1 VDISMDILIELQMEE
16 VPARMQGMA
25 EETIKRMFDAFCL
38 DHGIKSE
45 SVRILST
52 PRRLA
57 LIATGLPKE
66 QADQLIERKGPRT
79 DAPQQAL
86 DGFFQSVGLTPDQ
99 CTQLETPKGIFWIA
113 NIEKKG
119 HPLSELIKIFIE
131 DLLTSFP
138 WPKTMRWG
146 TVPFRWVRPLHRILM
161 LVDNTPMTGDILSI
175 PFVNTTIGHRFL
187 GQATSPAISSIAEY
201 EAFLTANYVMADRSS
216 RRQTILDQV
225 TKLAAKLGVSWNEDQ
240 GLLDEVTGLVEYP
253 VVLDGSIDAEFMG
266 LPKELMVS
274 VMKTHQRYFTFSNPD
289 GTLAPYFG
297 IVANNLTAETDGA
310 IVRHGN
316 EKVLRARLSDGQFYW
331 ETDKNTPLETFAE
344 KLETIV
350 FHQRLGTLKD
360 KRKRIAHAARF
371 LNQWVGL
378 PQDSLREAS
387 ELCKAD
393 LVSGVVGEFPELQGI
408 MGGYYA
414 VHQGKASIA
423 KAMADH
429 YKPLGPNDSLPRDL
443 MGIVIALADK
453 LDTLVGFFA
462 INEKP
467 TGSKDPFALR
477 RAALGILRLLF
488 AAHEDHGKDINVRL
502 DALVRNLLTE
512 YHHVNSLNFDI
523 DAAVTDVVTFF
534 TERLKVSLKDSG
546 YRYDMIEAILGSSH
560 SCTLIQIKHRLDV
573 LTEFMSM
580 GKSADLLSGY
590 NRLWNILKA
599 QKLLPTDLDIDPTLL
614 REEAE
619 QTLYKE
625 WQKRSVENLI
635 ATEKYETA
643 LILFTEM
650 KPFIDKFFD
659 SVMVNDQDD
668 TLRQNRLALLV
679 AVLQSIKSFASLEE
693 IVCENK
699 N

>member
-1 VDISMDILIELQMEE
+1 MDILIELQMEE
-16 VPARMQGMA
+16 IPARMQGMA
-25 EETIKRMFDAFCL
+25 EETFKRMFDAFCS
-38 DHGIKSE
+38 DHDIKSE

-52 PRRLA
+52 PRRLS

-79 DAPQQAL
+79 DAPQHAL
-86 DGFFQSVGLTPDQ
+86 DGFFQSVGLMPDQ
-99 CTQLETPKGIFWIA
+99 CTQLETPKGTFWIA

-119 HPLSELIKIFIE
+119 QPLSDLIKAFIE
-131 DLLTSFP
+131 DILTSFP

-146 TVPFRWVRPLHRILM
+146 AIPFRWVRPLHRILM
-161 LVDNTPMTGDILSI
+161 LVDNTPMSGHILSI

-187 GQATSPAISSIAEY
+187 GQANSPAITSITDY
-201 EAFLTANYVMADRSS
+201 EAFLKANYVMADRAV
-216 RRQTILDQV
+216 RKQTILDQV
-225 TKLAAKLGVSWNEDQ
+225 TKLAQKLGVSWNEDQ
-240 GLLDEVTGLVEYP
+240 GLMDEVTGLVEYP
-253 VVLDGSIDAEFMG
+253 VVLEGTIDTEFMG
-266 LPKELMVS
+266 LPKELMIS
-274 VMKTHQRYFTFSNPD
+274 VMKTHQRYFTFSNTD
-289 GTLAPYFG
+289 GTLSPYFG
-297 IVANNLTAETDGA
+297 IVANNLTAEINGEH
-310 IVRHGN
+310 VRHGN

-331 ETDKNTPLETFAE
+331 ETDKNTSLETFAE

-378 PQDSLREAS
+378 PQDSLREATD
-387 ELCKAD
+387 LCKAD

-414 VHQGKASIA
+414 THQGKASIA

-443 MGIVIALADK
+443 MGIVVALADK

-462 INEKP
+462 IDEKP
-467 TGSKDPFALR
+467 TGSKDPYALR

-488 AAHEDHGKDINVRL
+488 AAHEEHGKDINVPL
-502 DALVRNLLTE
+502 DSLIRNLLTE
-512 YHHVNSLNFDI
+512 YQHVNGLNFEI
-523 DAAVTDVVTFF
+523 DGVVTDVVTFF
-534 TERLKVSLKDSG
+534 TERLKVSLKETG
-546 YRYDMIEAILGSSH
+546 YRYDMIDAILGSAH
-560 SCTLIQIKHRLDV
+560 NCTIIQIKHRLDV
-573 LTEFMSM
+573 LSEFMSM
-580 GKSADLLSGY
+580 GKSSDLLSGY

-599 QKLLPTDLDIDPTLL
+599 QKLLPTDLDIDPILL

-619 QTLYKE
+619 QALYKE
-625 WQKRSVENLI
+625 WQKRSIESLI
-635 ATEKYETA
+635 ATEKYEIA
-643 LILFTEM
+643 LISFTEM
-650 KPFIDKFFD
+650 KPFIDRFFD
-659 SVMVNDQDD
+659 SVMVNDSDD
-668 TLRQNRLALLV
+668 ALRQNRLALLV

-693 IVCENK
+693 IVGETK

>member
-1 VDISMDILIELQMEE
+1 MDILIELQMEE

-25 EETIKRMFDAFCL
+25 EKTFKSMFDAFCL
-38 DHGIKSE
+38 DHDIKAE

-66 QADQLIERKGPRT
+66 QANQVIERKGPRT

-86 DGFFQSVGLTPDQ
+86 DGFFQSVGLTPNQ
-99 CTQLETPKGIFWIA
+99 CSQLETPKGTFWIA

-119 HPLSELIKIFIE
+119 QPLSELIKAFIE
-131 DLLTSFP
+131 DVLTSFP

-161 LVDNTPMTGDILSI
+161 LVDNTPMTGQILSI
-175 PFVNTTIGHRFL
+175 PLVNTTIGHRFL
-187 GQATSPAISSIAEY
+187 GQPNSSAINSITEY
-201 EAFLTANYVMADRSS
+201 EAFLKANYVMADRSI
-216 RRQTILDQV
+216 RKQTILDQV
-225 TKLAAKLGVSWNEDQ
+225 TRVAQKLDVFWNEDQ

-253 VVLDGSIDAEFMG
+253 IVLEGTIDAEFMG
-266 LPKELMVS
+266 LPKELMIS
-274 VMKTHQRYFTFSNPD
+274 VMRTHQRYFTFSNK
-289 GTLAPYFG
+289 GGALAPYFG
-297 IVANNLTAETDGA
+297 IVANNLTSDTDGK

-378 PQDSLREAS
+378 PQDSLREAAD
-387 ELCKAD
+387 LCKAD

-414 VHQGKASIA
+414 LHQGKASIA
-423 KAMADH
+423 KAMTDH

-443 MGIVIALADK
+443 MGIVVALVDK

-462 INEKP
+462 IDEKP

-488 AAHEDHGKDINVRL
+488 AAHEEHGKDINVSL
-502 DALVRNLLTE
+502 DTLVRNLLTE
-512 YHHVNSLNFDI
+512 YQNVNGLNFEI
-523 DAAVTDVVTFF
+523 DSVVIDVVTFF
-534 TERLKVSLKDSG
+534 TERLKVSLKETG
-546 YRYDMIEAILGSSH
+546 YRYDVIDAILGSRQN
-560 SCTLIQIKHRLDV
+560 CTLIQIKLRLDV
-573 LTEFMSM
+573 LSEFMSI

-590 NRLWNILKA
+590 NRLWNILKS

-625 WQKRSVENLI
+625 WKKRSIENLI
-635 ATEKYETA
+635 ATQQYETA
-643 LILFTEM
+643 LISFTEM
-650 KPFIDKFFD
+650 KPFIDRFFD

-668 TLRQNRLALLV
+668 ILRQNRLALLV
-679 AVLQSIKSFASLEE
+679 A
-693 IVCENK
+693 
-699 N
+699 